1 MDEIRKKYLDK
12 IKQLRLMDDT
22 FFNSCFDGNI
32 PCMEVVLGAVLG
44 NDRLRVTEVITQQS
58 VPNLYGRAVRF
69 DALATDGEAIYNVE
83 IQRSDK
89 GAIPH
94 RARFNSSMHR
104 CPRSQQG
111 NPLPRSARNI
121 RHLHHGA

>member
-32 PCMEVVLGAVLG
+32 PCMEVVLRAVLG

-58 VPNLYGRAVRF
+58 VN
-69 DALATDGEAIYNVE
+69 
-83 IQRSDK
+83 
-89 GAIPH
+89 H
-94 RARFNSSMHR
+94 
-104 CPRSQQG
+104 SQ
-111 NPLPRSARNI
+111 
-121 RHLHHGA
+121 